1 MALPDLPVR
10 EAMEGDGAVGAMG
23 AMGAT
28 GAEGVMSEEER
39 LAESEHMINL
49 TVAVLILT
57 IFSFFFI
64 IILAILCLNW
74 LERKRNGFMGQSLLL
89 PTGPVPGYMT
99 VLTSDHPHLRLL
111 GHYRLEPVHPSKQ
124 KTHLFTELHYDT
136 PQHLIHYDT
145 DTVREKRMSY

>member
-10 EAMEGDGAVGAMG
+10 EIMEGDGAMG
-23 AMGAT
+23 AI
-28 GAEGVMSEEER
+28 GAESVMSEEER

-64 IILAILCLNW
+64 IILAILCMNW
-74 LERKRNGFMGQSLLL
+74 LERRRSGFMGQSLLL
-89 PTGPVPGYMT
+89 PSGPVPGYMT

-111 GHYRLEPVHPSKQ
+111 GHYRLEPVRPHKE
-124 KTHLFTELHYDT
+124 KTHTFTEQHYNT

-145 DTVREKRMSY
+145 DTVSEKRSSY